1 MCMCTSTLTLTRTR
15 TRTPTLT
22 LTLTLTPNL
31 IKLEQVA
38 LHEDRLLLEAL
49 LQLIGEAHLQPYA
62 VAATVA
68 PPPAILLLLW
78 RGAGADPTVL
88 YPMYPRCRPNHVLY
102 PMYRVGNRALSHGI
116 SHASQ
121 VPTRPPPCSFPS
133 PIPCTTMLTAA
144 AAAAFIAACSGSSVC
159 TLARCTC
166 TGGSWVTY
174 VPRLT
179 TGRQLLRG
187 LRSSR
192 AVRSVGRVTV
202 RGARQA
208 GAAGVASVR
217 APHRFGGGLVVVE
230 AGRRV
235 HGKLPPARRGGAH
248 CSLERLRFPGE
259 RLCV

>member
-1 MCMCTSTLTLTRTR
+1 MKIGCSLRLFCSSSGRPTCNRT
-15 TRTPTLT
+15 
-22 LTLTLTPNL
+22 
-31 IKLEQVA
+31 QW
-38 LHEDRLLLEAL
+38 
-49 LQLIGEAHLQPYA
+49 LQPWD
-62 VAATVA
+62 
-68 PPPAILLLLW
+68 LLLLSSSYL
-78 RGAGADPTVL
+78 GEG
-88 YPMYPRCRPNHVLY
+88 C
-102 PMYRVGNRALSHGI
+102 
-116 SHASQ
+116 
-121 VPTRPPPCSFPS
+121 VPTRRRSIPCT
-133 PIPCTTMLTAA
+133 IPCTTMLTDA

-166 TGGSWVTY
+166 TGGNWVTY

-179 TGRQLLRG
+179 TGRQLV
-187 LRSSR
+187 SDR
-192 AVRSVGRVTV
+192 AGQCRSVGRVTV

-248 CSLERLRFPGE
+248 RSLERLRFPGE